1 MCSSDASGS
10 YTYLQEA
17 YDSYKEEPIL
27 PEPWINGSDL
37 LAMGMMDGPELGRI
51 LALAYDRQL
60 DRKEPDRDALLSWL
74 KKHQK

>member
-1 MCSSDASGS
+1 
-10 YTYLQEA
+10 
-17 YDSYKEEPIL
+17 
-27 PEPWINGSDL
+27 
-37 LAMGMMDGPELGRI
+37 MGMMDGPELGRI